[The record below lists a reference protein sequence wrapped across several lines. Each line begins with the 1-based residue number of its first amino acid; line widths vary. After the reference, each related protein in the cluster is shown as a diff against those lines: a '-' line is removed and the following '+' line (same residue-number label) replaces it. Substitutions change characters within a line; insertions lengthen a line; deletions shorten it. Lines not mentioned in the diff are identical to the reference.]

1 MTTIRSIAV
10 GVVAIAVMAAQD
22 VATQVWTSQY
32 DNARTNATT
41 VERLLTPANVN
52 AAQFGK
58 LFTYAVDG
66 DVYAQPLYLPR
77 VDMGARGRHDVVYV
91 ATEHDSVYA
100 FDATG
105 QSPNPFWHVSFL
117 ESNVAPVPA
126 EDAGCPFIAPE
137 VGITPTPVIDVARGT
152 MYVLARTK
160 ETDLRQPRY
169 VQRLH
174 ALDVATGAERA
185 GSPVQINAR
194 VNGSGAGSA
203 GGVVRFDS
211 LRELPRAGLAL
222 SDGQVYLTWGSSCD
236 AKPYHGWVMAYDA
249 RTLKQT
255 AVLNTSP
262 DDNESGIWQSDM
274 APAVAADG
282 SVYVV
287 TGNGTFDAAKGGRDY
302 GDSVLKLRLTGN
314 EFTVADVFTPANE
327 DLLRTRDLDLGSGGP
342 VLMKSASRTLVAIG
356 GKQGP
361 LHFLDAAKL
370 KGEPLQVLPVGRGIY
385 SAPAYW
391 NGQLFVLGSDDVL
404 KKFVITDAKV
414 SGEPVARGTSR
425 FDNPGAAPVVSAN
438 GTRDAIVWL
447 VETKVWNA
455 YNSTKPSV
463 LHAFD
468 ASSLNELYT
477 SEQNASRDR
486 AGVAV
491 RFAVPTVA
499 AGRVYVGTKS
509 KVDVYGLLNRRQ

>member
-1 MTTIRSIAV
+1 
-10 GVVAIAVMAAQD
+10 
-22 VATQVWTSQY
+22 
-32 DNARTNATT
+32 
-41 VERLLTPANVN
+41 
-52 AAQFGK
+52 
-58 LFTYAVDG
+58 
-66 DVYAQPLYLPR
+66 
-77 VDMGARGRHDVVYV
+77 
-91 ATEHDSVYA
+91 
-100 FDATG
+100 
-105 QSPNPFWHVSFL
+105 
-117 ESNVAPVPA
+117 
-126 EDAGCPFIAPE
+126 
-137 VGITPTPVIDVARGT
+137 

-169 VQRLH
+169 VQWLH

-185 GSPVQINAR
+185 GSPVQIVAR
-194 VNGSGAGSA
+194 VNGTGAGSA
-203 GGVVRFDS
+203 GGVVRFDT

-274 APAVAADG
+274 APAVGADG

-287 TGNGTFDAAKGGRDY
+287 TGNGTSDSAKGGRDY
-302 GDSVLKLRLTGN
+302 GDSVLKLRLTGT
-314 EFTVADVFTPANE
+314 ELTIDDVFTPANE

-342 VLMKSASRTLVAIG
+342 VLLKTRSRTLVAIG

-361 LHFLDAAKL
+361 LHVLDAVKL
-370 KGEPLQVLPVGRGIY
+370 RDEPLQVLPLGRGIY

-391 NGQLFVLGSDDVL
+391 NGHLFVLGSDDVL
-404 KKFVITDAKV
+404 KKFAVSDAKL
-414 SGEPVARGTSR
+414 SAEPVASGASR
-425 FDNPGAAPVVSAN
+425 FENPGAAPVVSAN

-455 YNSTKPSV
+455 YSSTKPSV

-468 ASSLNELYT
+468 ASSLKELYT
-477 SEQNASRDR
+477 SEQNAARDR

-499 AGRVYVGTKS
+499 AGRVYVGTKRE
-509 KVDVYGLLNRRQ
+509 VNVYGLLNGRQ